1 MKVTIADIV
10 KATGAKFSGKEDLI
24 ITGVN
29 NLEDAT
35 STELAYL
42 DNPKYLDKLAETK
55 AGVVILR
62 EVHAKDCPVDT
73 LIIKHPHVAYAK
85 ASQLFIKP
93 VTATGIHKTAV
104 IGEHCNI
111 PSSVIIQANV
121 VIGDNVELGENVVIY
136 PGCVIGNNCKIGANT
151 ELKAHVTFYEGVI
164 VGENCIFHSGCV
176 IGSDGFGNA
185 NESGRWIKIAQLGTV
200 VIGNDVEIGANTT
213 VDRGTIKDT
222 VIEDNVRIDNLVQ
235 VAHNVHIGA
244 HTAIAGCVGIAGSAI
259 IGKYCMIGGGTGIN
273 GHISICDYAIVYG
286 MAMVTNSISEPG
298 LYASGTGLMSH
309 KEWQRSVGRFR
320 QLDKLAKR
328 IKELEDKIK

>member
-1 MKVTIADIV
+1 MSVSIEEIIKV
-10 KATGAKFSGKEDLI
+10 TGAKFSGKEGLV

-42 DNPKYLDKLAETK
+42 DNPSYIDKLSTTK

-62 EVHAKDCPVDT
+62 EAHAKDCPVDT

-85 ASQLFIKP
+85 VSQLFIKR
-93 VTATGIHKTAV
+93 VTTSGIHKTAV
-104 IGEHCNI
+104 IGENCKI
-111 PSSVIIQANV
+111 PASVVIQANV
-121 VIGDNVELGENVVIY
+121 VLGNNVELGENVVIH
-136 PGCVIGNNCKIGANT
+136 PGCVIGDDCKIDANT
-151 ELKAHVTFYEGVI
+151 ELKAHVTFYDGVI
-164 VGENCIFHSGCV
+164 VGKDCIFHSGCV

-185 NESGRWIKIAQLGTV
+185 NEGGCWIKIAQLGTV
-200 VIGNDVEIGANTT
+200 IIGNDVEVGSNTT
-213 VDRGTIKDT
+213 IDRGTIKDT
-222 VIEDNVRIDNLVQ
+222 IIGDNVRIDNLVQ
-235 VAHNVHIGA
+235 IAHNVQIGD

-273 GHISICDYAIVYG
+273 GHISICDYAIIYG

-298 LYASGTGLMSH
+298 FYASGTGLMSQ
-309 KEWQRSVGRFR
+309 KNWQRSVARFR

-328 IKELEDKIK
+328 VKDLEDKIQ